1 MLNQTVTIKLTKSRR
16 NPSLEKPVQYVVRN
30 FKKGDEPQLAKIYS
44 ECFGPTTPRLL
55 QQWYRRNKTQPNQIF
70 VGAVDGK
77 PVSAVEYVF
86 KDLHLGE
93 GVYSKTGGISGVCTD
108 SDYRHKGI
116 VTNVMKLALDS
127 AKNSGVSNS
136 SLYTGLDFPA
146 HRIYLRFGFI
156 DIMTWRTYTKYL
168 DYPQIFAKWVRYQN
182 RALKDS
188 KIAQKKLQGWE
199 KTVSI
204 HLKEAGNLAFQ
215 FRKGRFLR
223 LKTAPKIADIEF
235 ATDLET
241 YAKILRNVLPWEE
254 AVKQKKLVV
263 HKGEATDIEM
273 LNRILHWKW
282 SD

>member
-1 MLNQTVTIKLTKSRR
+1 
-16 NPSLEKPVQYVVRN
+16 LEKPVQYVVRN
-30 FKKGDEPQLAKIYS
+30 FKKGDEPQLTKIYS

-70 VGAVDGK
+70 VGAVEDK

-116 VTNVMKLALDS
+116 VTNLMKLALDS
-127 AKNSGVSNS
+127 AKNSGVSNA

-156 DIMTWRTYTKYL
+156 DIMTWRTYIKYL
-168 DYPQIFAKWVRYQN
+168 DYPTIFAKWVRYLN
-182 RALKDS
+182 RTYKDT
-188 KIAQKKLQGWE
+188 KLAQKKLQGWE
-199 KTVSI
+199 KSITI
-204 HLKEAGNLAFQ
+204 HLKQVGALSFK
-215 FRKGRFLR
+215 FRKGHFQK
-223 LKTAPKIADIEF
+223 LKKTPKAAGIEF
-235 ATDLET
+235 STDLQT
-241 YAKILRNVLPWEE
+241 YAMIMRNVLKWED

-263 HKGEATDIEM
+263 KQGETADIEM
-273 LNRILHWKW
+273 LNRILHWSW